1 MMLRTGLFASLGL
14 DLPQVELELLALQ
27 NISVRPSALSGTGG
41 DSGQHTTSH
50 ELISQ
55 SLLDLGVP
63 LSLLVLLLGLLGPL
77 LVKDGLLGVCQLGAL
92 LTSQG
97 KSVVGLIP
105 LSEGSSIN
113 NNNGVLDQGLGSDQ
127 LMVGSIVDHVDD
139 PGLAGDCLAAPGE
152 VTLVQS
158 ESAILLVSST
168 DTESVDPLWSQLGH
182 GSWAGQLELPLLAD
196 GSPLASSG
204 ATLMPVIS

>member
-1 MMLRTGLFASLGL
+1 MILRIGLFASLGL

-27 NISVRPSALSGTGG
+27 NISVGPSALSGTGG

-77 LVKDGLLGVCQLGAL
+77 LVEDGLLSICQLGSL
-92 LTSQG
+92 LTSKR
-97 KSVVGLIP
+97 KSVVGLVP
-105 LSEGSSIN
+105 LSEGSSIDDN
-113 NNNGVLDQGLGSDQ
+113 DGVLDQGLGSDQ
-127 LMVGSIVDHVDD
+127 LVVGGVVDNVDN
-139 PGLAGDCLAAPGE
+139 PGLAGDGFAAPGE
-152 VTLVQS
+152 VSLVKS
-158 ESAILLVSST
+158 ESSVLLVSST

-182 GSWAGQLELPLLAD
+182 GGGSGQLELPLLAD
-196 GSPLASSG
+196 GSPLASGG
-204 ATLMPVIS
+204 AALMPVIS

>member
-1 MMLRTGLFASLGL
+1 MMLRIGLFASLGL

-27 NISVRPSALSGTGG
+27 HVTVGSSALSGAGG
-41 DSGQHTTSH
+41 DGGQHTTSH

-55 SLLDLGVP
+55 TLLDLGVP

-77 LVKDGLLGVCQLGAL
+77 LVEDGLLGVCQLGAL

-97 KSVVGLIP
+97 KSVVGLVP
-105 LSEGSSIN
+105 LSEWSSIN
-113 NNNGVLDQGLGSDQ
+113 DNNGVLDQGLSSDQ
-127 LMVGSIVDHVDD
+127 LVVGSVVDHVDD
-139 PGLAGDCLAAPGE
+139 SGLAGDCLAAPGE

-168 DTESVDPLWSQLGH
+168 DTKSVNPLRGQLGH
-182 GSWAGQLELPLLAD
+182 GSWTGQLELPLLAD
-196 GSPLASSG
+196 GSPLASGG